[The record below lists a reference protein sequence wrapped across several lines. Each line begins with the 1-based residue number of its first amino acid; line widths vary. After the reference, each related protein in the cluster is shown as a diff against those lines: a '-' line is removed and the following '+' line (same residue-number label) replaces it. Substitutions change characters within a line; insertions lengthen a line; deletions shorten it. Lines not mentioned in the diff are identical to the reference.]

1 VTNSAV
7 LSESAVAPEPP
18 PERYLSCRHIERSL
32 VFYPGKVNACCANPV
47 SGQTP
52 TISLF
57 TGGDLSADAVRGG
70 RAKLIER
77 HKRGDIAP
85 ECQSCPRL
93 TEEAWT
99 ADKVWTKYLI
109 DEVTIAHFTTCNI
122 RCNYCY
128 TVRNERDATALLSK
142 VPRLLVTFE
151 QLIAEQQLAPYAT
164 IRFSGGEPTL
174 LPEFEALMTLLANYG
189 TKNIIYTNA
198 TRLSPALLDAL
209 KRDKVELILGIDAAT
224 PEVYR
229 AIKKM
234 DYNEVVWRNVATY
247 CAALPVGA
255 VNKVWAKFIFTREN
269 YKESELFVQRA
280 AASGA
285 RSVYYDLDGSKSFFD
300 ETTQSYELGRS
311 AEHLPGE
318 IADRIARLR
327 YDCFVRGIETS
338 FAESGGAWLTPE
350 RSAYIDNEFA
360 RLQQQGIHASL
371 APVSV

>member
-1 VTNSAV
+1 VDSALIADPAAQSV
-7 LSESAVAPEPP
+7 

-32 VFYPGKVNACCANPV
+32 VFYPGKVNACCANPMT
-47 SGQTP
+47 GETP
-52 TISLF
+52 TISPF
-57 TGGDLSADAVRGG
+57 TGGNLSSAAVREG

-142 VPRLLVTFE
+142 VPRILVTFE
-151 QLIAEQQLAPYAT
+151 QLIAEEQLAPYAT

-174 LPEFEALMTLLANYG
+174 LPEFEALLTLLADYG
-189 TKNIIYTNA
+189 TKSIVYTNA
-198 TRLSPALLDAL
+198 TRLSPAILDAL
-209 KRDKVELILGIDAAT
+209 NRDRVELILGIDAAT

-247 CAALPVGA
+247 CAALPA
-255 VNKVWAKFIFTREN
+255 NATNKVWAKFIFTREN

-285 RSVYYDLDGSKSFFD
+285 RSVYYDLDGSKSFYD
-300 ETTQSYELGRS
+300 DSTQSYELGRS
-311 AEHLPGE
+311 AEKLPQE
-318 IADRIARLR
+318 IASRVARLR

-338 FAESGGAWLTPE
+338 FAESAGAWMTPE
-350 RSAYIDNEFA
+350 RTAYIENEFQ
-360 RLQQQGIHASL
+360 RLRQQHGDVFTD
-371 APVSV
+371 APRPMAG